1 MQTLSSLT
9 LVKLGR
15 LLSHN
20 YAHAKI
26 AEDLFPQPR
35 TDLYGLVAS
44 KWLVRYLRFG
54 P

>member
-1 MQTLSSLT
+1 MSSLT

-15 LLSHN
+15 LLSQN
-20 YAHAKI
+20 YAHAKN

-35 TDLYGLVAS
+35 TDLYGLTAS
-44 KWLVRYLRFG
+44 KWLASCLRFG